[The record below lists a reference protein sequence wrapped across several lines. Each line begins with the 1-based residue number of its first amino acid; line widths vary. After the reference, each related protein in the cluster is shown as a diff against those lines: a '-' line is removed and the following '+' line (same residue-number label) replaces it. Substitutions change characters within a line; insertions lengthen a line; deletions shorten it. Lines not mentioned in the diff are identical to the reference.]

1 MQLPHDRP
9 SRALDAITIPVDLR
23 RVVARLAVASCAL
36 IAVGVVTEFLY
47 DAADRRHDW
56 WFRFVDVNGEGNLP
70 SWFSVLLLG
79 ATALLLFAVSHLRR
93 GRGLDAAVAWSL
105 LGWFVVAMSLDEMTS
120 IHEAVGGQIDERVW
134 IPVIA
139 GYGWIL
145 PGAVVAAG
153 GAFVGWRALRS
164 LPPHTRRA
172 LAAGAAVFV
181 AGALALEV
189 VEAVLTDET
198 GRFGAGPKLVTGAQ
212 ELLEMLGTVI
222 VLRVLLH
229 EARRLSALA
238 PSRHQ
243 APDHATASGAHAA

>member
-1 MQLPHDRP
+1 MQLPHDRS
-9 SRALDAITIPVDLR
+9 SRAPADSVTIPIDAR
-23 RVVARLAVASCAL
+23 RIIGLLAVTSCVL
-36 IAVGVVTEFLY
+36 IALGVTTSFVY

-70 SWFSVLLLG
+70 SWFSVLLLA
-79 ATALLLFAVSHLRR
+79 ATALLLFAVARIRR
-93 GRGLDAAVAWSL
+93 AHRFDAPVAWSL
-105 LGWFVVAMSLDEMTS
+105 LAWFVVGMSLDEMTS

-164 LPPHTRRA
+164 LPPRTQRA
-172 LAAGAAVFV
+172 LVAGAAVFI

-189 VEAVLTDET
+189 VEAMLTDET
-198 GRFGAGPKLVTGAQ
+198 GTFGAGPKLVTGAQ
-212 ELLEMLGTVI
+212 ELFEMLGTVM

-229 EARRLSALA
+229 EARRLSALGA
-238 PSRHQ
+238 EPTL
-243 APDHATASGAHAA
+243 APDRASVDATAA